1 METLKDDL
9 PVWRDVFTKASTEK
23 KKMMLCTLLEV
34 VYISKD
40 KISVE
45 IKAGI
50 KELLGHL
57 YRERKDTKSSLI

>member
-1 METLKDDL
+1 MKINILNGIIWLKL
-9 PVWRDVFTKASTEK
+9 S
-23 KKMMLCTLLEV
+23 TLLEV